1 MDTATYTLPVYPIRA
16 FDSVGRIL
24 AAEAS
29 GLPELS
35 DDTGRPMSWVYV
47 TGEPGFH
54 YMGDF
59 VDIDGQWLDEAIAS
73 YAQLARRG
81 YEAPILAEHTS
92 TDGRRLGDLV
102 ELRKVKIDGRWA
114 LAAAVRWAMPDAHE
128 QIAAGSIRYFSPA
141 IASIEDDATGEILT
155 NVIAELSV
163 VAAPHQKTARTHVLA
178 REQKLGE
185 TVDEAVRGMKAGMR
199 LLRER
204 ADYVWDVLS
213 KREGFDVRRKMGRLI
228 ENIKDAEESVA
239 GFAAAMGIETNED
252 QMEDQDATVETAQVD
267 GLAALAQRVDALAAA
282 VSKLVE
288 GNDFPADEDEDED
301 IEKEIEEVEEVEA
314 SEVTELRARLGE
326 LEDQRDRAVYATGL
340 PVGSRI
346 ELTQDVASL
355 LYPLWRANRAAFG
368 AVVGAAIQAP
378 AAPARTVAPV
388 VSPWS
393 VMLGETPGSNAAA
406 TLTNADLYAQ
416 CVADADGDAAVALRA
431 YTLAQLGD

>member
-1 MDTATYTLPVYPIRA
+1 MYPIRA

-29 GLPELS
+29 GLPDLS
-35 DDTGRPMSWVYV
+35 DDTGRPMSWIYV

-59 VDIDGQWLDEAIAS
+59 VDIDAQWLDEAVAS
-73 YAQLARRG
+73 YTQLQRRG

-114 LAAAVRWAMPDAHE
+114 LAAAVRWAFPDAHE

-178 REQKLGE
+178 KEQKLGE
-185 TVDEAVRGMKAGMR
+185 TVDEAVRGMQAGMR

-213 KREGFDVRRKMGRLI
+213 KREGFDVRRRMGRLI
-228 ENIKDAEESVA
+228 KNIKDAEESVY
-239 GFAAAMGIETNED
+239 GFADSMGIETREVTM
-252 QMEDQDATVETAQVD
+252 QEEQDTAASVEMAEVD
-267 GLAALAQRVDALAAA
+267 PIAALTERLDALAQV
-282 VSKLVE
+282 VE
-288 GNDFPADEDEDED
+288 SLTMERAGDDDDDDDDEL
-301 IEKEIEEVEEVEA
+301 EKEKDEAEEAEA

-326 LEDQRDRAVYATGL
+326 LEDQRDRAVYATGI
-340 PVGSRI
+340 PVGSQI
-346 ELTQDVASL
+346 ELTQDVASM
-355 LYPLWRANRAAFG
+355 LYPLWRADRDAFH
-368 AVVGAAIQAP
+368 AVVGAALQAP
-378 AAPARTVAPV
+378 AAPVARTEAPV

-393 VMLGETPGSNAAA
+393 VMLGETPGAS
-406 TLTNADLYAQ
+406 TPQKLTDADLYAR
-416 CVADADGDAAVALRA
+416 CLAEADGDAPAALRA
-431 YTLAQLGD
+431 YQHAKIGE